1 MAEYIAYQC
10 ATSTETRGTRPVGV
24 GFKAPLSADGCG
36 HWNIR
41 RMMNPLGEYRSI
53 QGSPCTQCTRRQ
65 RLNRGN
71 TYEAPQTEQVRDW
84 GSPDGWRTRQLTD
97 DDKRAW
103 AIERARRGNEQEA
116 ARRVYVLE
124 HERENATRMS
134 NDSNAIE
141 QVISTIEQTTQT
153 IEQTRQFIEQ
163 IPISEVSE

>member
-1 MAEYIAYQC
+1 M
-10 ATSTETRGTRPVGV
+10 
-24 GFKAPLSADGCG
+24 
-36 HWNIR
+36 
-41 RMMNPLGEYRSI
+41 
-53 QGSPCTQCTRRQ
+53 
-65 RLNRGN
+65 
-71 TYEAPQTEQVRDW
+71 
-84 GSPDGWRTRQLTD
+84 TD

-116 ARRVYVLE
+116 QRRAYVLE

-163 IPISEVSE
+163 IPTSEVSE